1 MKYVVHRR
9 FKRKG
14 IGGEFNLPHGTECE
28 EVEGVICYQ
37 GCPVCLNTSQVAKEF
52 FACNNDGCG
61 LQRGELTHS
70 IAFGVPLTELQK
82 NIARD
87 TPSIN
92 QYIQDDSRV
101 ILFNDSFFHASILEL
116 LSVKTKLGGK

>member
-1 MKYVVHRR
+1 MGYVVHRR

-37 GCPVCLNTSQVAKEF
+37 GRPVCLNTSQVAKEH
-52 FACNNDGCG
+52 FAVNDDGCG
-61 LQRGELTHS
+61 LRRGELTHS

-82 NIARD
+82 NIARY

-92 QYIQDDSRV
+92 RYIQDDSRV

>member
-1 MKYVVHRR
+1 MEYIVHRR
-9 FKRKG
+9 FKRIG
-14 IGGEFNLPHGTECE
+14 IGGEFNLPRGTKCVEVNGAIFHHGRP
-28 EVEGVICYQ
+28 I
-37 GCPVCLNTSQVAKEF
+37 CLNTSQVAKEH
-52 FACNNDGCG
+52 FAVNDDGCG

>member
-37 GCPVCLNTSQVAKEF
+37 GRPICLNTSQVAKEH
-52 FACNNDGCG
+52 FAVNDDGRG

-70 IAFGVPLTELQK
+70 IAFSVPLTELQK

-116 LSVKTKLGGK
+116 LSVKTKLGG